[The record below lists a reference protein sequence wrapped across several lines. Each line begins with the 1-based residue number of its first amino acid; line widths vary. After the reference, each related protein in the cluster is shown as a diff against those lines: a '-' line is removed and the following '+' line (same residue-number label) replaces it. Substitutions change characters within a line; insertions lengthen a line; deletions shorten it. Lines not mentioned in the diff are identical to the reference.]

1 MKYVEAREVREFI
14 ANDSIDVAQD
24 DMVMLETA
32 DGHMFAILSS
42 YLAGGIGEIRSP
54 YNDYAL
60 CFKTGVTGSN
70 WENGSGNP
78 VAIYDIEYI
87 F

>member
-1 MKYVEAREVREFI
+1 MKYIEAREVREFI
-14 ANDSIDVAQD
+14 TNDSIDVAQ

-32 DGHMFAILSS
+32 DGHVFAILSS
-42 YLAGGIGEIRSP
+42 YLSEQVGEIRSP
-54 YNDYAL
+54 YSDHAL

-78 VAIYDIEYI
+78 VAISDIEYI